1 MKTLTK
7 SKITVLIY
15 ITISL
20 KKTMKL
26 IEQIQQ
32 KLDQFLTMF
41 WVVPFRKKCP
51 YIRIQRNYGKIQ
63 TRKNLVYGHFLYSD
77 IDTQTDFR

>member
-1 MKTLTK
+1 MPPPPPLVKTLTK
-7 SKITVLIY
+7 SKIIVLIY
-15 ITISL
+15 ITIFL

-51 YIRIQRNYGKIQ
+51 YIELF
-63 TRKNLVYGHFLYSD
+63 LVCISPYL
-77 IDTQTDFR
+77 I